1 MTETSSSL
9 AAPWQLP
16 AYRIRRKVFK
26 IFGASFHVYDGERVA
41 GFCKQKA
48 FTLREDVRVFADERQ
63 QHELMWIR
71 ARQVLDFAAFYDIV
85 DSGTQ
90 QKLGAL
96 RRRGF
101 KSIVRDSWEVLD
113 DTDRPVA
120 RVEEDSAA
128 LALVRRFLTNLV
140 PQTFHLSGQ
149 QGGRDAGGD
158 RRTTELNPDVRRWCN
173 PGARKTLLRGF
184 GLCHNAAHVTHS
196 TRTGTVAGRPGGRR
210 SADRIRIARGTGAAH
225 PAGWRLQRYAG
236 GSGPG
241 ALRPAVRGL
250 PRTRAGRRTS
260 PSSRGPGVH
269 VQMAPGAAVGAVHQ
283 DSLYHAA
290 GCR

>member
-101 KSIVRDSWEVLD
+101 KSIVRDRWEVLD

-149 QGGRDAGGD
+149 QGGAATFRQ
-158 RRTTELNPDVRRWCN
+158 RFNPFVYSLDIAVPADVAVD
-173 PGARKTLLRGF
+173 P
-184 GLCHNAAHVTHS
+184 
-196 TRTGTVAGRPGGRR
+196 
-210 SADRIRIARGTGAAH
+210 RIVFA
-225 PAGWRLQRYAG
+225 
-236 GSGPG
+236 
-241 ALRPAVRGL
+241 
-250 PRTRAGRRTS
+250 
-260 PSSRGPGVH
+260 
-269 VQMAPGAAVGAVHQ
+269 AAVM
-283 DSLYHAA
+283 LAA
-290 GCR
+290 IEGRQS